1 MVVCG
6 AVVTGGEVVAVT
18 VITPAI
24 GCSETST
31 CSIASLLT
39 ATVEEK
45 GSYPSAATVTI
56 CVLFA
61 VTESKTHVP
70 CPARVSP
77 HIIDA
82 VCVINADR
90 AALPVNIY
98 PYHTCCDGGVF
109 VVVAGATNASS
120 VRLTPVIFPRC
131 TDTRFEVSR

>member
-1 MVVCG
+1 MVGGGVVVVSGSMVVCG

-39 ATVEEK
+39 ATVAEK

-70 CPARVSP
+70 VPGP
-77 HIIDA
+77 
-82 VCVINADR
+82 
-90 AALPVNIY
+90 
-98 PYHTCCDGGVF
+98 G
-109 VVVAGATNASS
+109 
-120 VRLTPVIFPRC
+120 FPP
-131 TDTRFEVSR
+131 TL